1 MLLCYADLGNVHN
14 ASSSG
19 HASLCWKMRKL
30 FSPNSRWFQKGHT
43 ITFGENKLPVNHI
56 SNEEL
61 VNWLLERDLERYQQL
76 VTSITSFPQHFQ
88 RRTGELAFL
97 GTLLCQRFKHP
108 TTPNLSMTY
117 RYYLR
122 QFAALTCAI
131 TLAWDYFRAPE
142 VLELFSVWALGLHF
156 IYFQLPMKSRA
167 FAYVHS
173 CSFIAAAVGVALY
186 CHLFLWK
193 PSIET
198 DRMELWDVTFST
210 IVTRACLLHFSPVV
224 FHALDVSVNQHQIIS
239 AYEKKPRKIM
249 YIWSLIS
256 FGLLGI
262 IYNIVYP
269 ESEEYSNIAGIDSR
283 DFLLRCRVITLIAT
297 TIGFTIL
304 WSLILRRAYPIRRH
318 RSRSN

>member
-1 MLLCYADLGNVHN
+1 MG
-14 ASSSG
+14 
-19 HASLCWKMRKL
+19 K
-30 FSPNSRWFQKGHT
+30 
-43 ITFGENKLPVNHI
+43 
-56 SNEEL
+56 
-61 VNWLLERDLERYQQL
+61 
-76 VTSITSFPQHFQ
+76 
-88 RRTGELAFL
+88 
-97 GTLLCQRFKHP
+97 
-108 TTPNLSMTY
+108 Y

-122 QFAALTCAI
+122 QFAALTCAL

-173 CSFIAAAVGVALY
+173 CSFIAAAVGIALY

-210 IVTRACLLHFSPVV
+210 IVTRACLMHFSPVV

-249 YIWSLIS
+249 YIWSLFS
-256 FGLLGI
+256 FGMLGI
-262 IYNIVYP
+262 IYNFVYP

-297 TIGFTIL
+297 TIAFTIL
-304 WSLILRRAYPIRRH
+304 WSLILRRAYPLRRN
-318 RSRSN
+318 RSRSH